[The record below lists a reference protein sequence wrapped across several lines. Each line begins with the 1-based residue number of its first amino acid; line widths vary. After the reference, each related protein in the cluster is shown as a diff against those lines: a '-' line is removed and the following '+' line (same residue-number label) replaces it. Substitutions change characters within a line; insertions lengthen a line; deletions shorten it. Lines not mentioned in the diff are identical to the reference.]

1 MFRLTRGVWKTSR
14 MSANETTLKQLWP
27 QSSDFAVVAELVR
40 DGLVESRHW
49 GMAALVGPDGKVI
62 DEIGKSKRLIFPRSS
77 VKPLQAV
84 AAKRAGLKLSGAQLA
99 ITCGSHQGT
108 KAHAKLVQ
116 EILEGAGLGLDSLQC
131 PVAWPGSVEAALE
144 AGSQKREYFNCSGK
158 HAGFLAASVAA
169 GFSTDTYLSPEHPLQ
184 KLITEVIEE
193 YSGEKVLFTTADGCG
208 APLHTVT
215 VEGLARAIGKFT
227 ATETEIAD
235 AMIGNAWAVD
245 GVGTADTL
253 LMEAGFVAKL
263 GAEGVFVIGT
273 KDGHGVAVKIADGQL
288 RAAPLVAMGL
298 LHKHGLMPTKVYEEL
313 FDKIAQ
319 KVTGGS
325 KVTGQL
331 KITN

>member
-1 MFRLTRGVWKTSR
+1 
-14 MSANETTLKQLWP
+14 MSAKDLTLELLWP
-27 QSSDFAVVAELVR
+27 KASDFAIVAELVR

-49 GMAALVGPDGKVI
+49 GIAALVGPDGKVI

-84 AAKRAGLKLSGAQLA
+84 AARRVGLQLSGAQLA
-99 ITCGSHQGT
+99 ITTGSHQGT
-108 KAHAKLVQ
+108 AEHAKLVE
-116 EILEGAGLGLDSLQC
+116 EILLGAGLSLENLQC
-131 PVAWPGSVEAALE
+131 PVAWPAGVEAALA

-169 GFSTDTYLSPEHPLQ
+169 GYPTDNYLSPEHPLQ

-208 APLHTVT
+208 APLHTLT

-227 ATETEIAD
+227 ATDTEIVD
-235 AMIGNAWAVD
+235 AMLANAWAVD
-245 GVGTADTL
+245 GHGTADTL

-273 KDGHGVAVKIADGQL
+273 RDGHGVAVKIADGNL

-298 LHKHGLMPTKVYEEL
+298 LHKHGLIETSLFEEL
-313 FDKIAQ
+313 FEKISQ

-325 KVTGQL
+325 KVTGRL
-331 KITN
+331 EITN